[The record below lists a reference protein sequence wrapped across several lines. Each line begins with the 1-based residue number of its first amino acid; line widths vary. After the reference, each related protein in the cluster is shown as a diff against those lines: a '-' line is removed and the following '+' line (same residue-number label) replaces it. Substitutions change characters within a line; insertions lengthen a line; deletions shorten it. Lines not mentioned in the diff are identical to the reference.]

1 MLLKTKTTV
10 QPQCVSQKSPE
21 SITPYSL
28 TLVLAYLQ
36 YYTPKRLKNG
46 RFLALNHLR
55 NLAAWINHPL
65 PRLHALQQ
73 HKILALH
80 LTLLRAAEFIPAQS
94 SHLAPQ
100 PAVTPWLHSTPPE
113 TINKLLLAVTDSVRW
128 QQACADLGVQAIIGP
143 DNITYL
149 QQTLSR
155 QASQPGPEAADNL
168 HWLKIEEESWQL
180 HIPHTLP
187 LWLQFDLR
195 QLGNWQPQTDL
206 ICTPL
211 TIAVAV
217 QRGYNE
223 ETIQWLLET
232 SAQTNLP
239 PLQKIQLHQ
248 WSQRATAH
256 RLRTVHLLSTAQP
269 DQMAALL
276 RQKRLRT
283 HVIDHLSPR
292 HAIVSS
298 ALQPHLEKWL
308 AGQAFPL
315 NYQQPKADDP
325 ATLLPVSL
333 DEQTAVQWLGLRL
346 LIALGE
352 IVPRPYP
359 PPHALFEQLDSRL
372 DAAAKTDLEAIVTT
386 LLTNLR
392 DAMRGRDTFFPNHQP
407 VSPTTL
413 ATIRQAIWDETTLN
427 IHYRALSSQQPSWR
441 EVQPLRLEQR
451 RDLTYLHAYC
461 LRAEANLTFRLDRIY
476 DIEN

>member
-1 MLLKTKTTV
+1 MLLKTKTT
-10 QPQCVSQKSPE
+10 PQANWLLPKTPE
-21 SITPYSL
+21 AITPYSL

-46 RFLALNHLR
+46 RFLAVEHLR

-65 PRLHALQQ
+65 PRLRSLHQ

-80 LTLLRAAEFIPAQS
+80 LALLRAAEFIPAQS
-94 SHLAPQ
+94 SQLDPQ
-100 PAVTPWLHSTPPE
+100 PAVTSWLHTTPPE
-113 TINKLLLAVTDSVRW
+113 TINKLLLAVTDPERW
-128 QQACADLGVQAIIGP
+128 QQACADLDMQNSIGP
-143 DNITYL
+143 DNTAYL
-149 QQTLSR
+149 QQSLSR
-155 QASQPGPEAADNL
+155 QAVQPLPEATVNL
-168 HWLKIEEESWQL
+168 HWLKTEEESWQL

-195 QLGNWQPQTDL
+195 QLGNWQPQTNL

-211 TIAVAV
+211 TITAAV

-232 SAQTNLP
+232 AAQTNLP
-239 PLQKIQLHQ
+239 PQQKIQLHQ

-292 HAIVSS
+292 HAVVSS
-298 ALQPHLEKWL
+298 AIQPHLEKWL
-308 AGQAFPL
+308 ATQAYPL
-315 NYQQPKADDP
+315 NYQQPATDDL
-325 ATLLPVSL
+325 ATLLSVPL

-352 IVPRPYP
+352 IIPRPYP

-372 DAAAKTDLEAIVTT
+372 DATTKTDLEAIVTT

-392 DAMRGRDTFFPNHQP
+392 DAMRGRDTFFPSHQP
-407 VSPTTL
+407 VSSTTL
-413 ATIRQAIWDETTLN
+413 ATIRQAIWDETSLN
-427 IHYRALSSQQPSWR
+427 IYYRALSSQQPSWR
-441 EVQPLRLEQR
+441 EIQPLRLEQR

-476 DIEN
+476 DIE